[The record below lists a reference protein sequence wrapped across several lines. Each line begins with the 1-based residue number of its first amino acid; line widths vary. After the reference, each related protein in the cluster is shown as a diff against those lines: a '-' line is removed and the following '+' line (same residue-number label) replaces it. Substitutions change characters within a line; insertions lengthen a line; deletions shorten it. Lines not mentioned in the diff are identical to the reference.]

1 MLRRVCLAGSVV
13 WVAILP
19 LAALAASRPDGT
31 SLEYAFAL
39 SAYALGHVICHQ
51 LPLRSFHL
59 WGASLPV
66 CARCTG
72 IYAGAALAAMAAMV
86 RPNTSVRLTPD
97 ATDGITAT
105 HGIHTDG
112 ITYTAV
118 RARQWLLVALVPTA
132 ITLVY
137 EWTTGVMPANW
148 IRALAGLP
156 LGAAVT
162 WMIGT
167 LNPEP

>member
-1 MLRRVCLAGSVV
+1 MLRRACLAGAVV
-13 WVAILP
+13 WAAILP
-19 LAALAASRPDGT
+19 LAAFAASRPNGT

-39 SAYALGHVICHQ
+39 SAYAIGHAICHQ

-72 IYAGAALAAMAAMV
+72 IYVGAAVAALAAGI
-86 RPNTSVRLTPD
+86 RPN
-97 ATDGITAT
+97 ATDVTVT
-105 HGIHTDG
+105 
-112 ITYTAV
+112 
-118 RARQWLLVALVPTA
+118 RARGWLLAALVPTA

-148 IRALAGLP
+148 IRALGGLP
-156 LGAAVT
+156 LGAAVA

-167 LNPEP
+167 LNLEP

>member
-1 MLRRVCLAGSVV
+1 MLRRACLAGSVV
-13 WVAILP
+13 WAAFLP
-19 LAALAASRPDGT
+19 LAAFAASRPNGT
-31 SLEYAFAL
+31 SLEYTFAL
-39 SAYALGHVICHQ
+39 SAYAIGHAICHQ
-51 LPLRSFHL
+51 LPVRSFHL

-72 IYAGAALAAMAAMV
+72 IYVGAAVAAMAAMI
-86 RPNTSVRLTPD
+86 RPNDAPLTV
-97 ATDGITAT
+97 T
-105 HGIHTDG
+105 
-112 ITYTAV
+112 
-118 RARQWLLVALVPTA
+118 RSRRWLLVALVPTG
-132 ITLVY
+132 ITLAY

-156 LGAAVT
+156 LGAVVA